1 MFLQCFCTIFVPKN
15 GICSTKM
22 SIYICLVSVFSEEN
36 KNGVSSTLGMSWRHK
51 WRDIFFLNP
60 EQSRAFFFKDCNT
73 PLMLLMKQQTRIL
86 RSLPLPGPYSVIGA
100 RKHLFSD
107 TKQSIWKMYWN
118 PHRLQW
124 WNLLSGTKSAP
135 LKKKI
140 PASHKSDSPL
150 RFFYFFFLVS
160 NRFADENF
168 DIVLEKK

>member
-1 MFLQCFCTIFVPKN
+1 
-15 GICSTKM
+15 M

-135 LKKKI
+135 FKKKLKFLQATSLILRSDSSIFFSWSATGLLMRTLILFLKKNKI
-140 PASHKSDSPL
+140 
-150 RFFYFFFLVS
+150 
-160 NRFADENF
+160 
-168 DIVLEKK
+168 KKTFIWVGLH